1 MLTKADQ
8 KYSKTVMFEILLQ
21 FKVTVFHFNISEIV
35 FIPVMEKL
43 DFQQPLLQSS
53 VSHDSSEI
61 ILITLIWCLKKYL
74 FSYFFYWPQT
84 FERWFNKGM

>member
-1 MLTKADQ
+1 
-8 KYSKTVMFEILLQ
+8 
-21 FKVTVFHFNISEIV
+21 
-35 FIPVMEKL
+35 MEKL

-61 ILITLIWCLKKYL
+61 ILNHTDLVLKEI
-74 FSYFFYWPQT
+74 FVFIIFFYWPQT